1 MFGRYDKTLTKAFV
15 RGGLV
20 RMGSSHNLINV
31 LLSAA
36 AVAVVASTNDFCNY
50 FFLSFVSNKSGL
62 VLKFYESQNACFPL
76 FVKQIYFSI
85 IFLGIFLLLICASL
99 PLPCFFNLQL
109 FYSKFTPQ
117 LISILATH
125 SWQSCDMMW
134 HWSLWHFVGPH
145 IGHNDTWW
153 LAGQTSQNCDMV
165 ENNLQGTSFLCLR
178 TTLPKPVFIVSHKW
192 WMKSVS

>member
-36 AVAVVASTNDFCNY
+36 VAMVASSNDFCNY

-76 FVKQIYFSI
+76 FVK
-85 IFLGIFLLLICASL
+85 
-99 PLPCFFNLQL
+99 
-109 FYSKFTPQ
+109 
-117 LISILATH
+117 
-125 SWQSCDMMW
+125 
-134 HWSLWHFVGPH
+134 
-145 IGHNDTWW
+145 
-153 LAGQTSQNCDMV
+153 
-165 ENNLQGTSFLCLR
+165 
-178 TTLPKPVFIVSHKW
+178 
-192 WMKSVS
+192 